1 MAECSILCIF
11 LPFFGKTPEV
21 DFYEKKRLSFK
32 ISESEAYQKETLI
45 LSVDEFTEKIKKYD
59 IISFDIFDTLIFRPM
74 ALPTD
79 VFYMIGERLH
89 LLDFKNVR
97 VWSEWDARMKC
108 KQRNGH
114 MEVTLQDI
122 WENLAEDT
130 GLDAMEG
137 MRLECEVEEK
147 LCYANP
153 YMLQVWKRLQELEKR
168 MIIVSDMYLPRA
180 CIEKILQNA
189 GYMGAER
196 IYISSEYG
204 ENKAGGICSA
214 ACFGIFLV
222 IVSYILEIIRTVI
235 IKWHRNADL
244 LSCPIRM

>member
-1 MAECSILCIF
+1 MGRMGCPDEMQAE
-11 LPFFGKTPEV
+11 
-21 DFYEKKRLSFK
+21 
-32 ISESEAYQKETLI
+32 
-45 LSVDEFTEKIKKYD
+45 
-59 IISFDIFDTLIFRPM
+59 
-74 ALPTD
+74 
-79 VFYMIGERLH
+79 
-89 LLDFKNVR
+89 
-97 VWSEWDARMKC
+97 
-108 KQRNGH
+108 NGH

-137 MRLECEVEEK
+137 MQLECEIEEK

-168 MIIVSDMYLPRA
+168 VIIVSDMYLPRA

-204 ENKAGGICSA
+204 ENKAGGDL
-214 ACFGIFLV
+214 FRRVLRDFLV

>member
-1 MAECSILCIF
+1 M
-11 LPFFGKTPEV
+11 
-21 DFYEKKRLSFK
+21 D
-32 ISESEAYQKETLI
+32 
-45 LSVDEFTEKIKKYD
+45 
-59 IISFDIFDTLIFRPM
+59 
-74 ALPTD
+74 
-79 VFYMIGERLH
+79 

-97 VWSEWDARMKC
+97 VWAEWDARMKC

-122 WENLAEDT
+122 WENLEEDT
-130 GLDAMEG
+130 GLNAEEG
-137 MRLECEVEEK
+137 VRLECETEEK

-168 MIIVSDMYLPRA
+168 VIIVSDMYLPRA
-180 CIEKILQNA
+180 CIEKYCRMPDIRGQSVSIFPVN
-189 GYMGAER
+189 MGK
-196 IYISSEYG
+196 I
-204 ENKAGGICSA
+204 KQGGICST

-222 IVSYILEIIRTVI
+222 IVSCILEIIRTVI

>member
-1 MAECSILCIF
+1 M
-11 LPFFGKTPEV
+11 
-21 DFYEKKRLSFK
+21 
-32 ISESEAYQKETLI
+32 
-45 LSVDEFTEKIKKYD
+45 
-59 IISFDIFDTLIFRPM
+59 ISFDIFDTLIFRPFSS
-74 ALPTD
+74 PTD
-79 VFYMIGERLH
+79 MFYLIGEKFDF
-89 LLDFKNVR
+89 LDFKNLR
-97 VWSEWDARMKC
+97 VWAEWDARMKC
-108 KQRNGH
+108 RQKNGH

-153 YMLQVWKRLQELEKR
+153 YMLQVWKRMQELGKR
-168 MIIVSDMYLPRA
+168 LIIVSDMYLPRA
-180 CIEKILQNA
+180 CIEKYCRMPDIRERSVSIFPVN
-189 GYMGAER
+189 MGK
-196 IYISSEYG
+196 I
-204 ENKAGGICSA
+204 KLGGICSA

-244 LSCPIRM
+244 LSCHIRM